1 MSCLD
6 FEKLIA
12 LDVEGDLPERKA
24 AKLAEHLKACGN
36 CREFAEKLQASQALL
51 KSLAQEPVDEAV
63 LREVRQRVLRGIAAE
78 SEPHRF
84 PAWRFALGAVLVAT
98 VIFAAVTLWPP
109 KGQRVPEGIRE
120 VSKQTP
126 KEMLRPASTAPE
138 SSRARTEKVK
148 HALRLRRQSQGSLTA
163 SSKPPQAAQLTV
175 KLVTDNPNV
184 VIYWLVD

>member
-1 MSCLD
+1 
-6 FEKLIA
+6 
-12 LDVEGDLPERKA
+12 
-24 AKLAEHLKACGN
+24 
-36 CREFAEKLQASQALL
+36 
-51 KSLAQEPVDEAV
+51 
-63 LREVRQRVLRGIAAE
+63 
-78 SEPHRF
+78 
-84 PAWRFALGAVLVAT
+84 
-98 VIFAAVTLWPP
+98 VTLWPP
-109 KGQRVPEGIRE
+109 KGQRVPEGTRE